1 MTSSDG
7 RLTVAFNGEIYNFME
22 LRGELS
28 RQGVRFATQGDT
40 EVLLHMYRLH
50 GPDMLQHIHGMFAFA
65 LYDAGIPGTA
75 GGPAGA
81 AQAGPRLMLA
91 RDRLGQKPLWY
102 SVTPSGIAF
111 ASEAKALRE
120 HDQVPRSIDNQSL
133 IHYFTMGYIPAPRTI
148 WQGVAKLRP
157 AEALLASAAPAQ
169 PYIYWQPKPAP
180 SPAPR
185 QELLAQVKDTLA
197 QAVRTHMVA
206 NVPVGALL
214 SGGIDSS
221 IIVALMATLA
231 GKGGG
236 VRTFTAGFAASAYD
250 ERAAAKRVASH
261 CGTEHKELLIE
272 PIAPAMLDELAKM
285 YDEPFADSSSLPT
298 WLICRQA
305 AQHVTVALAGD
316 GGDEA
321 FAGYDRYRALYM
333 AQRMRWPAF
342 LALRLAASLARP
354 WAGQDQRNKLR
365 RFLRFADAL
374 PQPYAQQYFTYRR
387 LFDPADLAR
396 LFSASFAQ
404 DIDLLAGENWFL
416 DLYEDADGRDGDLG
430 NELDKGS
437 LDEVARAQVH
447 DMRTYL
453 GDDLLVK
460 TDIAS
465 MASSLELRAPMLDD
479 GVVAKGLS
487 LPTELKLDRHHGKLA
502 LRQAFADML
511 PAEVFAGPKRGFGV
525 PLADW
530 LRTDLKETLRQNL
543 LNGPLADSGMF
554 NTRSLAGL
562 VNDHVQGT
570 DDHSHR
576 LWSLLMFARWLACN
590 K

>member
-1 MTSSDG
+1 MTSADG

-22 LRGELS
+22 LRDELS
-28 RQGVRFATQGDT
+28 RQGVQFATRGDT

-65 LYDAGIPGTA
+65 LYDAGIRATSVPS
-75 GGPAGA
+75 GGAT
-81 AQAGPRLMLA
+81 LMLA

-102 SVTPSGIAF
+102 SMLPSGIAF
-111 ASEAKALRE
+111 ASEAKALLE
-120 HDQVPRSIDNQSL
+120 HEQVPRSIDNQSL
-133 IHYFTMGYIPAPRTI
+133 IHYLTMGYIPAPRTI
-148 WQGVAKLRP
+148 WHGVAKLR
-157 AEALLASAAPAQ
+157 AGEALLLADAPAQ
-169 PYIYWQPKPAP
+169 PYIYWQPTSVP
-180 SPAPR
+180 SVAR
-185 QELLAQVKDTLA
+185 HRDILGQVKEALTA
-197 QAVRTHMVA
+197 AVRTHMVA
-206 NVPVGALL
+206 NVAVGALL

-221 IIVALMATLA
+221 IVVALMANLA
-231 GKGGG
+231 GQTGG
-236 VRTFTAGFAASAYD
+236 VRTFTAGFAAGAYD
-250 ERAAAKRVASH
+250 ERQAAARVASH

-272 PIAPAMLDELAKM
+272 PVGPSMLDELVKM
-285 YDEPFADSSSLPT
+285 YDEPFGDSSALPT

-316 GGDEA
+316 GGDET

-333 AQRMRWPAF
+333 AQHMRWPAY
-342 LALRLAASLARP
+342 LALRLAASLVRP
-354 WAGQDQRNKLR
+354 WAGHDQRNKLR

-374 PQPYAQQYFTYRR
+374 PQPFAQQYVTYRQ
-387 LFDPADLAR
+387 LFGPADLGR
-396 LFSASFAQ
+396 LFAPSFAQ
-404 DIDLLAGENWFL
+404 NLDLFAAENWFL
-416 DLYEDADGRDGDLG
+416 DLYEEGDGGTPIQAVDSL
-430 NELDKGS
+430 NE
-437 LDEVARAQVH
+437 VTRAQIH

-479 GVVAKGLS
+479 AVVAIGLS
-487 LPTELKLDRHHGKLA
+487 LPPELKLDGHRGKLA

-525 PLADW
+525 PLAGW
-530 LRTDLKETLRQNL
+530 LRMELRDTLRQDL
-543 LNGPLADSGMF
+543 LEGPLADAGMF
-554 NTRSLAGL
+554 SRQALAGL
-562 VNDHVQGT
+562 LNDHFEGT

-576 LWSLLMFARWLACN
+576 LWSLLMLARWLAIN